1 MITGLPLAAV
11 GTLPAADA
19 ARTVPAQQVDSF
31 QDALQRRMA
40 DQATPQQAA
49 PGGVPAV
56 APAEADPAAKARA
69 RQGLGLDGMEGQAPV
84 AEPGDMILDG
94 LQKLRGVFD
103 ARQARVSQLM
113 SSSSIDAKTL
123 MAVQMEVTNFTLL
136 VDISSKLTG
145 KTTQA
150 LDTLMKGQ

>member
-11 GTLPAADA
+11 GTLPTPDTV
-19 ARTVPAQQVDSF
+19 RTIPAQQVDNF
-31 QDALQRRMA
+31 QSALQRQMA
-40 DQATPQQAA
+40 DQTAA
-49 PGGVPAV
+49 SQ
-56 APAEADPAAKARA
+56 PAAVSTAGPAQADLDAQARA
-69 RQGLGLDGMEGQAPV
+69 RQGLGLDGVEGQVPV
-84 AEPGDMILDG
+84 AEPGDMILNG

-103 ARQARVSQLM
+103 AREARVSQLM
-113 SSSSIDAKTL
+113 NSSSIDAKML